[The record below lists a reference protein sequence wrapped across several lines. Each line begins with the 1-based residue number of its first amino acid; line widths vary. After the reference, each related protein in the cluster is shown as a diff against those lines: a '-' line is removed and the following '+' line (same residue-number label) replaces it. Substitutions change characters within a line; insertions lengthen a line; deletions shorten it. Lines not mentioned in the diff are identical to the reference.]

1 MTTEKY
7 NEYLN
12 KYNANWKEARP
23 SFFECGVDM
32 MSILGAWSA
41 IGLKTNSYYKD
52 NAYIVD
58 LLDKDGNVVGYFKSV
73 PGGMYWEYPELIM
86 QLKKYEKERGLL

>member
-23 SFFECGVDM
+23 SFFECGVD
-32 MSILGAWSA
+32 I
-41 IGLKTNSYYKD
+41 
-52 NAYIVD
+52 
-58 LLDKDGNVVGYFKSV
+58 
-73 PGGMYWEYPELIM
+73 
-86 QLKKYEKERGLL
+86 R